1 MRNSELLKNFTITII
16 FSFLLITIPAF
27 IGNILLIDYIHVLIG
42 AIWTGTDVFLGLIFY
57 IVLNGLD
64 DNIRSRVAVRILP
77 MTLYFI
83 PAASVITPV
92 LGFILSLKEGIF
104 KLNYLFIP
112 IIALAFILFL
122 MSFILIFR
130 YSMKIYVE
138 NKSKNCITKI
148 SGFLRAINITASVQL
163 VIQVVIISLM
173 AYIVVFL

>member
-1 MRNSELLKNFTITII
+1 LRNSELLKNFTITII

-148 SGFLRAINITASVQL
+148 SGFLRVINITASVQL

>member
-42 AIWTGTDVFLGLIFY
+42 AIWTGADVFLGLIFY

-138 NKSKNCITKI
+138 NKSKNCNTKI
-148 SGFLRAINITASVQL
+148 SGFLRVINITASVQL
-163 VIQVVIISLM
+163 VIQIIIISLM
-173 AYIVVFL
+173 AYIV